1 MHCTFNAVDVCTAP
15 LEVKPHSAELITE
28 LPPVELSAAVT
39 PRDCGTEEASWV
51 SHTSIGTSPI
61 SSSCGSSLSSE
72 CLEKSEQ
79 SKPLSEMEEL
89 AVLREG
95 LTELYASVIEQA
107 SETHC
112 ETLPD
117 CFAAS
122 VLERGLLALERV
134 WGSEGL

>member
-1 MHCTFNAVDVCTAP
+1 M
-15 LEVKPHSAELITE
+15 KPHSSLLITE
-28 LPPVELSAAVT
+28 LLPIELSAGVT
-39 PRDCGTEEASWV
+39 PRDCGTEEAGISWDC
-51 SHTSIGTSPI
+51 HTSVGTSSI

-72 CLEKSEQ
+72 GLDKSEQ

-89 AVLREG
+89 AVLRDG

-107 SETHC
+107 GDTNC

-117 CFAAS
+117 CFVAS